1 MIYCKETQTDGFPYG
16 GLITKLLGAF
26 NNNTMGEAM
35 ESLINNI
42 YYSSLRNMKIHIEH
56 GELSNDW
63 TDEEDDLEESD
74 NSAINNIME
83 IYQQNN
89 LSIRGLV
96 KYVEDIKRIISR
108 NDDTHGK

>member
-1 MIYCKETQTDGFPYG
+1 
-16 GLITKLLGAF
+16 
-26 NNNTMGEAM
+26 
-35 ESLINNI
+35 
-42 YYSSLRNMKIHIEH
+42 MKIHIEH
-56 GELSNDW
+56 GELSNDL

-89 LSIRGLV
+89 LPIRGLV

-108 NDDTHGK
+108 NDDTHEK